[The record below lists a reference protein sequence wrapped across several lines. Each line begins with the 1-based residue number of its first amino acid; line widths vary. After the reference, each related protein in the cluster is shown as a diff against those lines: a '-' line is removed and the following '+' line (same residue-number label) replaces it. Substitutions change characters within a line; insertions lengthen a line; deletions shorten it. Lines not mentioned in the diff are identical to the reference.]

1 LNYLLDTN
9 VCIALL
15 NENSPRIEARVMS
28 ELKAGSQLSVSSVSI
43 FELWYG
49 MEKSARRESNIR
61 KLSAFLLD
69 WVNTLAFDGEDAR
82 VAGRIRVELESI
94 GRRIGEYDTLIAGQ
108 ALRHNMTLVTANA
121 REFGCVKNL
130 SREDWSTKDWSTRG

>member
-15 NENSPRIEARVMS
+15 NENSPRTEARVMS
-28 ELKAGSQLSVSSVSI
+28 ELKAGSQLSVSSVSV

-61 KLSAFLLD
+61 KLSAFLLN
-69 WVNTLAFDGEDAR
+69 WVNTLALDAEDAR
-82 VAGRIRVELESI
+82 AAGRIRVELESI

-108 ALRHNMTLVTANA
+108 ALRHGMTLVTANVK
-121 REFGCVKNL
+121 EFGRVKNL
-130 SREDWSTKDWSTRG
+130 SWEDWSRG

>member
-15 NENSPRIEARVMS
+15 NENSPRTEARVMS
-28 ELKAGSQLSVSSVSI
+28 ALKAGSQLSVSSVSV

-61 KLSAFLLD
+61 KLSAFLLN
-69 WVNTLAFDGEDAR
+69 WVNTLAFDAEDAR

-108 ALRHNMTLVTANA
+108 ALRHGMTLVTANVK
-121 REFGCVKNL
+121 EFGRVKNL
-130 SREDWSTKDWSTRG
+130 SWEDWSRS

>member
-15 NENSPRIEARVMS
+15 NENSPRTEARVMR
-28 ELKAGSQLSVSSVSI
+28 ELKAGSQLSVSSVSV

-61 KLSAFLLD
+61 KLSAFLLN
-69 WVNTLAFDGEDAR
+69 WVNTLAFDAEDAR

-108 ALRHNMTLVTANA
+108 ALRHGMTLVTANVK
-121 REFGCVKNL
+121 EFGRVKNL
-130 SREDWSTKDWSTRG
+130 SWEDWSKS

>member
-1 LNYLLDTN
+1 MNYLLDTN

-15 NENSPRIEARVMS
+15 NENSPRTEARVMS
-28 ELKAGSQLSVSSVSI
+28 ELKAGSQLSVPSVSV

-61 KLSAFLLD
+61 KLSAFLLN
-69 WVNTLAFDGEDAR
+69 WVNTLAFDAEDAR
-82 VAGRIRVELESI
+82 VAGRIRVELESL

-108 ALRHNMTLVTANA
+108 ALRHGMTLVTANVK
-121 REFGCVKNL
+121 EFGRVKNL
-130 SREDWSTKDWSTRG
+130 SWEDWSKS

>member
-15 NENSPRIEARVMS
+15 NENSPRTEARVMS
-28 ELKAGSQLSVSSVSI
+28 ELKAGSQLSVSSVSV

-61 KLSAFLLD
+61 KLSAFLLN
-69 WVNTLAFDGEDAR
+69 WVNTLAFDAEDAR

-108 ALRHNMTLVTANA
+108 ALRHGMTLVTANVK
-121 REFGCVKNL
+121 EFGRVKNL
-130 SREDWSTKDWSTRG
+130 SWEDWSRG

>member
-1 LNYLLDTN
+1 MNYLLDTN

-15 NENSPRIEARVMS
+15 NENSPRTEARVMS
-28 ELKAGSQLSVSSVSI
+28 GLKAGSQLSVSSVSV

-61 KLSAFLLD
+61 KLSAFLLN
-69 WVNTLAFDGEDAR
+69 WVSTLAFDAEDGR

-108 ALRHNMTLVTANA
+108 ALRHGMTLVTAHVK
-121 REFGCVKNL
+121 EFGRIKNL
-130 SREDWSTKDWSTRG
+130 SWEDWSRG

>member
-1 LNYLLDTN
+1 MNYLLDTN

-15 NENSPRIEARVMS
+15 NENSPRIETRVMS
-28 ELKAGSQLSVSSVSI
+28 ELKAGAELSVSSVSV

-61 KLSAFLLD
+61 KLSAFLLN

-82 VAGRIRVELESI
+82 VAGRIRVELESM

-108 ALRHNMTLVTANA
+108 ALRHGMTLVTANA
-121 REFGCVKNL
+121 KEFGRVKNL
-130 SREDWSTKDWSTRG
+130 SWEDWSRS

>member
-1 LNYLLDTN
+1 
-9 VCIALL
+9 
-15 NENSPRIEARVMS
+15 MS
-28 ELKAGSQLSVSSVSI
+28 ELKAGSQLSVPSVSV

-61 KLSAFLLD
+61 KLSAFLLN
-69 WVNTLAFDGEDAR
+69 WVNTLAFDAEDAR

-108 ALRHNMTLVTANA
+108 ALRHGMTLVTANVK
-121 REFGCVKNL
+121 EFGRVKNL
-130 SREDWSTKDWSTRG
+130 SWEDWSKS

>member
-1 LNYLLDTN
+1 MNYLLDTN

-15 NENSPRIEARVMS
+15 NENSSRTEARVMS
-28 ELKAGSQLSVSSVSI
+28 ELKAGSQLSVSSVSA

-61 KLSAFLLD
+61 KLSAFLLN
-69 WVNTLAFDGEDAR
+69 WVNTLAFDAEDAR

-108 ALRHNMTLVTANA
+108 ALRHSMTLVTANVK
-121 REFGCVKNL
+121 EFGRVKNL
-130 SREDWSTKDWSTRG
+130 SWEDWSRG

>member
-1 LNYLLDTN
+1 MNYLLDTN

-15 NENSPRIEARVMS
+15 NENSPRTEARVMS
-28 ELKAGSQLSVSSVSI
+28 ELKAGSQLSVSSVSV

-61 KLSAFLLD
+61 KLSAFLLN
-69 WVNTLAFDGEDAR
+69 WVNTLAFDAEDAR
-82 VAGRIRVELESI
+82 VAGRIRVELESL

-108 ALRHNMTLVTANA
+108 ALRHGMTLVTANVK
-121 REFGCVKNL
+121 EFGRVKNL
-130 SREDWSTKDWSTRG
+130 SWEDWSKS